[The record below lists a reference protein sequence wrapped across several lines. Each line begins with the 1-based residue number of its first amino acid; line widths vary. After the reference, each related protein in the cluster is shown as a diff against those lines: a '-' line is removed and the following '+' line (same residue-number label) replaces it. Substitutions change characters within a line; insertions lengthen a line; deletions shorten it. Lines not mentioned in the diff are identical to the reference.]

1 MLEELLA
8 RCSFPPPSTPVTC
21 AFSGG
26 ADSTALLALA
36 TAAGL
41 AVDAVHVDHG
51 LRPSSTAEAERAV
64 ALGDA
69 LGVPVRVVCVEI
81 GAGPNVEARARAA
94 RRAALPLRGTD
105 GTYGR

>member
-51 LRPSSTAEAERAV
+51 LRPSSAAEAERAV

-69 LGVPVRVVCVEI
+69 LGVPVRVVRVEI
-81 GAGPNVEARARAA
+81 DPGPNVEARAGRPPCRIAV
-94 RRAALPLRGTD
+94 RGTD